1 MNFEE
6 SGSNLDKMADE
17 ADFVIVVMV
26 RGDLLA
32 MHSNLAKT
40 VENDAL
46 AVRVLQAAIQT
57 MATAHN

>member
-1 MNFEE
+1 
-6 SGSNLDKMADE
+6 MADE